1 MYNQQNVTQ
10 YHTDDFDRKMLD
22 RSYCVLIDPK
32 FSTERKL
39 TAVEF
44 LSRFASIKEHR
55 QRLEILRDKENN
67 SRIKKH
73 LQKALDGTLFDYIT
87 EAFKNFETIEIAL
100 EKEFNLDKQNY
111 KSEFNKSISSN
122 LPFLR
127 YQARNHQD

>member
-32 FSTERKL
+32 FSVERKL

-44 LSRFASIKEHR
+44 LSRFVPIKEHR
-55 QRLEILRDKENN
+55 QRLEILRDKEKNR
-67 SRIKKH
+67 RIKKH
-73 LQKALDGTLFDYIT
+73 LEKALDGTLFDYIT
-87 EAFKNFETIEIAL
+87 QAFIDFESIDNAVEA
-100 EKEFNLDKQNY
+100 EFNADKNRA
-111 KSEFNKSISSN
+111 KLEFNKALSGN

-127 YQARNHQD
+127 YQARNMKE